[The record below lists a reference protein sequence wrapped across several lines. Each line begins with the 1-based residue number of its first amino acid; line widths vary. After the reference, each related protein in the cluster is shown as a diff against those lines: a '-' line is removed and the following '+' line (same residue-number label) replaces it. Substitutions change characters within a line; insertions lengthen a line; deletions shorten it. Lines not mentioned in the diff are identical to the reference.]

1 MNFFLSRK
9 SANISFNDTRV
20 GVVSVRNEMIVLLIV
35 YRVFV
40 RKFNLTD
47 EKALEMS
54 QISKDNTHMLQKNS
68 SRNLCEE
75 CMNLFWVNVLKPL
88 NIDLDK

>member
-1 MNFFLSRK
+1 ML
-9 SANISFNDTRV
+9 IVV
-20 GVVSVRNEMIVLLIV
+20 GVLDVGNEMIGLLIA

-54 QISKDNTHMLQKNS
+54 QISKDNNPYTTKTLLAQ
-68 SRNLCEE
+68 
-75 CMNLFWVNVLKPL
+75 FV
-88 NIDLDK
+88 

>member
-1 MNFFLSRK
+1 MM
-9 SANISFNDTRV
+9 IGV
-20 GVVSVRNEMIVLLIV
+20 GVVGVGNETFGLLIA

-54 QISKDNTHMLQKNS
+54 RILQ
-68 SRNLCEE
+68 R
-75 CMNLFWVNVLKPL
+75 
-88 NIDLDK
+88 

>member
-47 EKALEMS
+47 EITLEMS

-68 SRNLCEE
+68 SRHFVRGVYEFILGKCTQAIEYR
-75 CMNLFWVNVLKPL
+75 FG
-88 NIDLDK
+88 